1 MLASLL
7 LTTQLTL
14 FKSAELS
21 LVPPEPLPLGGYT
34 ARQGVIFEPGGE
46 DLKIRVNTFESGGKT
61 TILAIVEMLTIPES
75 LVEKVK
81 TLIPAESQL
90 VMVATHTHCAPDS
103 QMLNNRMTFQ
113 IPGIATYNR
122 TWEKWYAEK
131 IASAINQSLVNP
143 AETIQSINVQE
154 ATVQNNRGRREG
166 AKPDPTLGKITFL
179 DRKIFHF
186 AAHATFYEENRLKLS
201 GDWPGAVMA
210 PGKTLVLPGAIGDV
224 SPQAKGETPESKIK
238 NLASD
243 FQNVK
248 FSKAIPSVAEVSFN
262 TATINLPK
270 PTPHPNFAK
279 QNGINDA
286 IAGLLVQRFAPQKA
300 ELTGI
305 LLGQTLIIGVP
316 GEPTSEL
323 GKKMQEIAAE
333 EGFNLCWVVS
343 HCNGW
348 LGYILM
354 PDDYARGGYEATL
367 ALHGKNF
374 SENILEATQVLCQK
388 FKGQLKKN

>member
-14 FKSAELS
+14 FKSAELR

-34 ARQGVIFEPGGE
+34 ARQGAIFEQGGE
-46 DLKIRVNTFESGGKT
+46 DLKVRVNTFESNGKT
-61 TILAIVEMLTIPES
+61 TILVIVEMLTIPES

-90 VMVATHTHCAPDS
+90 MMVATHTHCAPDS

-122 TWEKWYAEK
+122 TWEKWYAEQ
-131 IASAINQSLVNP
+131 IALAINQSLANP
-143 AETIQSINVQE
+143 AETIQSVNIQE

-210 PGKTLVLPGAIGDV
+210 PGKTLILPGAIGDV
-224 SPQAKGETPESKIK
+224 SPQAKGDTPESKIK
-238 NLASD
+238 NLVSD
-243 FQNVK
+243 FQNAK

-262 TATINLPK
+262 TSTINLPK
-270 PTPHPNFAK
+270 PTPHPDFAK

-323 GKKMQEIAAE
+323 GKKMQETAAK

-354 PDDYARGGYEATL
+354 PDDYAQGGYEATL

-374 SENILEATQVLCQK
+374 AENILEATQVLCQK